1 MVNVPHRLEFPCMSY
16 PTKTYKVHP
25 FYKVL
30 FDSVFDV
37 LSNQKSPFL
46 EWIMDRHLG
55 TDAKESLSQYSY
67 NELFIDMIRRLE
79 TRLREVT
86 LEDLSFE
93 LKTKG
98 RFIELMGAYRDNP
111 YLPTTLTIFTVRIS
125 NEEVQ
130 RVSQIKNG
138 YLLKEVVQIAFI
150 NYLSELD
157 DDVYT
162 LVKQTFLKAIEP
174 KN

>member
-1 MVNVPHRLEFPCMSY
+1 
-16 PTKTYKVHP
+16 
-25 FYKVL
+25 
-30 FDSVFDV
+30 
-37 LSNQKSPFL
+37 
-46 EWIMDRHLG
+46 
-55 TDAKESLSQYSY
+55 
-67 NELFIDMIRRLE
+67 MIRRLE